1 MSRATQPALGAIK
14 LAWWRERLEELDE
27 GKVPAE
33 PRLQAAAR
41 DLLPHGI
48 KGIELA
54 QLEAGWA
61 TLLQED
67 PQADVALARG
77 RKLFELAARLLD
89 SARTPPDLVG
99 IAGRIY
105 ATTDLRRRRLGSF
118 GWGMVADSGRIPP
131 RLRPLTG
138 LAALAKR
145 DLLRGGPPF
154 EAEATPG
161 RAWTLLRHRV
171 LGRL

>member
-1 MSRATQPALGAIK
+1 
-14 LAWWRERLEELDE
+14 
-27 GKVPAE
+27 VPAE
-33 PRLQAAAR
+33 PRLRAAAR

-61 TLLQED
+61 TLLQET

-77 RKLFELAARLLD
+77 WKLFELAARLLD
-89 SARTPPDLVG
+89 SAPTPPDLVG
-99 IAGRIY
+99 IVGDIY
-105 ATTDLRRRRLGSF
+105 ATANLRRLRLGSF
-118 GWGMVADSGRIPP
+118 GSKVVTYGGRIPR

-145 DLLRGGPPF
+145 DLRRGGPPF

-171 LGRL
+171 TGWL